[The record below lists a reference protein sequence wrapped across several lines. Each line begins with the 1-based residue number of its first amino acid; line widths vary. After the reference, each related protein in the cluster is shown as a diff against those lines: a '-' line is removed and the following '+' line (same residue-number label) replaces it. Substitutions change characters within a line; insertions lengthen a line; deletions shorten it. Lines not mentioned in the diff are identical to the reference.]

1 MQSNCSRLLAAALAA
16 SLSITSLPSFAQSM
30 FGANAGAAGTAG
42 ADAGG
47 MGDSGS
53 GLSSTTRGGMQ
64 SGADGGMTPGIP
76 TITNM
81 GSSARNGAEAAEAGG
96 PTRNDRPQ
104 APPRRPLEPS
114 EFQRF
119 VFNSTGQRLTLF
131 GERYFE
137 QSERAFSPVERTP
150 VPADY
155 VLGPGDEL
163 YIRAWGSVEVD
174 YRTAVDRNG
183 QISLPRIGTIGVAG
197 LKASEVEGHVRDQI
211 GRVYK
216 NFSLN
221 VTLGQLRSIQVF
233 VVGQA
238 RAPGNYTVSSLSTL
252 VNVVFS
258 SGGPN
263 QNGSLRRIQL
273 KRGNQL
279 VTELD
284 LYDFLTNGNKGQ
296 DARLLPGDVIVFLP
310 AGPRI
315 ALMGAIDTPAIYE
328 LKPGG
333 EAVRQVLSYSGGNRA
348 STDLKSVQLERLD
361 PAQPKTPRTVSTLD
375 LSAAN
380 DTVLRDGDM
389 LTLRGVAPQFA
400 NAVTLR
406 GNVAQPLRYPYTA
419 GMRISQLIPDREA
432 LITPD
437 YYIRKNKLV
446 QFMDERRAKAQA
458 ELTERLSARTTR
470 SSPTDT
476 LDAEHKVSADE
487 LAVDVKNMLDEPNWD
502 YAAIERLNPATLSV
516 EVIPFNLGKAV
527 IDKDPANDLQLR
539 SGDVVTIFGRKDI
552 RSPLAKQT
560 RLVRVEGEVGA
571 PGVYQVS
578 PDDTLPRLL
587 AKAGGLTPQAYV
599 YGIEFSR
606 EDTRRKQQQALEE
619 ATRRLESELA
629 NANATQAANLS
640 STNDKSAEQLQ
651 AAQLAA
657 SRAQLAKLRS
667 LKANGRISLELD
679 PTLGAGASTLPN
691 VRLEDGDRVVVPPTP
706 SYVFAV
712 GAVAN
717 SNALLWRQGRKLSA
731 YLDVAGVEADAD
743 TANIFVV
750 RADGSVIHNSRRG
763 WFSDIEKLELMPG
776 DSVVVPGK
784 TNRETFWTG
793 FVRGLKD
800 WSQILYQFGLTAAAI
815 HTLKQ

>member
-1 MQSNCSRLLAAALAA
+1 MSGVNASALGADAMGTSDSASSFTAQRGNPTSSPDGASSSIPVISNTGTTAATANRGASEQDDAGSRLLRA
-16 SLSITSLPSFAQSM
+16 
-30 FGANAGAAGTAG
+30 
-42 ADAGG
+42 
-47 MGDSGS
+47 
-53 GLSSTTRGGMQ
+53 
-64 SGADGGMTPGIP
+64 
-76 TITNM
+76 
-81 GSSARNGAEAAEAGG
+81 
-96 PTRNDRPQ
+96 DRPQ
-104 APPRRPLEPS
+104 LNQRRPLEPS

-119 VFNSTGQRLTLF
+119 VFNSTGQRLALF
-131 GERYFE
+131 GDRYFE
-137 QSERAFSPVERTP
+137 QAERTFSPVERTP

-174 YRTAVDRNG
+174 YRAAVDRNG

-197 LKASEVEGHVRDQI
+197 LKASEVEGHIREQI
-211 GRVYK
+211 ARVYK

-252 VNVVFS
+252 VNVVFT

-296 DARLLPGDVIVFLP
+296 DTRLLPGDVIVFLP

-315 ALMGAIDTPAIYE
+315 ALMGAIDTPAVYE

-333 EAVRQVLSYSGGNRA
+333 EPVGQVLAYSGGNRA
-348 STDLKSVQLERLD
+348 STNLKSAQLERLD
-361 PAQPKTPRTVSTLD
+361 PSQPKAPRTVSTLD
-375 LSAAN
+375 LSAAA
-380 DTVLRDGDM
+380 DTPLRDGDM
-389 LTLRGVAPQFA
+389 LTFFGVAPQFA

-406 GNVAQPLRYPYTA
+406 GNVASPLRYPYTA
-419 GMRISQLIPDREA
+419 GMRISQLIPDRDA

-446 QFMDERRAKAQA
+446 QFMDERRAKLLAEQARQQA
-458 ELTERLSARTTR
+458 EQIGRQSLSETVNPDR
-470 SSPTDT
+470 
-476 LDAEHKVSADE
+476 KVSAED
-487 LAVDVKNMLDEPNWD
+487 LAVNVKNILDEPNWD
-502 YAAIERLNPATLSV
+502 YAAVERLNPATLTV

-527 IDKDPANDLQLR
+527 IDKDPANDLQLQP
-539 SGDVVTIFGRKDI
+539 GDVVTIFGRKDI
-552 RSPLAKQT
+552 RSPLAKQS

-571 PGVYQVS
+571 PGVYQVG
-578 PDDTLPRLL
+578 PDDTLPTLL

-606 EDTRRKQQQALEE
+606 EETRRKQQQALEE
-619 ATRRLESELA
+619 AVRRLETDLA
-629 NANATQAANLS
+629 KAGATQAANLTA
-640 STNDKSAEQLQ
+640 TNDKSAEQLQ

-657 SRAQLAKLRS
+657 SRAQLSKLRS
-667 LKANGRISLELD
+667 LTANGRISLELEPSLD
-679 PTLGAGASTLPN
+679 ASTTALPK

-712 GAVAN
+712 GSVAN
-717 SNALLWRQGRKLSA
+717 SNALLWRKGRKLSD
-731 YLDVAGVEADAD
+731 YLDVAGVESDAD
-743 TANIFVV
+743 LNNLFVV
-750 RADGSVIHNSRRG
+750 RADGSVVHSSRRG
-763 WFSDIEKLELMPG
+763 WFSNIEKLELMPG

-815 HTLKQ
+815 QTLRN

>member
-1 MQSNCSRLLAAALAA
+1 MQSKCSRFLAAALVA
-16 SLSITSLPSFAQSM
+16 SLSVTSLPSFAQSM
-30 FGANAGAAGTAG
+30 TSATPGGDTGSAA
-42 ADAGG
+42 
-47 MGDSGS
+47 DSGS
-53 GLSSTTRGGMQ
+53 GNSSYGAPRAGLSTGGESSIPSVPLISNA
-64 SGADGGMTPGIP
+64 SGNARNAADTAESGIP
-76 TITNM
+76 TR
-81 GSSARNGAEAAEAGG
+81 ADRVP
-96 PTRNDRPQ
+96 PTKRQPQ
-104 APPRRPLEPS
+104 EPS

-119 VFNSTGQRLTLF
+119 VFNSTGQKLALF

-137 QSERAFSPVERTP
+137 QLDRGFTPVERTP

-163 YIRAWGSVEVD
+163 YIRAWGSVDVD
-174 YRTAVDRNG
+174 YRATVDRNG

-197 LKASEVEGHVRDQI
+197 LKANEIEGHVRDQI

-238 RAPGNYTVSSLSTL
+238 RSPGNYTVSSLSTL
-252 VNVVFS
+252 VNVVFT

-284 LYDFLTNGNKGQ
+284 LYDFLTNGNKAQ

-315 ALMGAIDTPAIYE
+315 ALMGALDTPGIYE
-328 LKPGG
+328 LKAAG
-333 EAVRQVLSYSGGNRA
+333 EPVRQVLAYSGGSRA
-348 STDLKSVQLERLD
+348 STNFKSVQMERLD
-361 PAQPKTPRTVSTLD
+361 PSQPKAPRTVITLD
-375 LSAAN
+375 LSVAA
-380 DTVLRDGDM
+380 DTPLRDGDM
-389 LTLRGVAPQFA
+389 LTLYGVAPQFA

-406 GNVAQPLRYPYTA
+406 GNVASPLRHPYTA

-446 QFMDERRAKAQA
+446 QFMDERRAKLLAEQARQQA
-458 ELTERLSARTTR
+458 EQTTR
-470 SSPTDT
+470 PSVTDT
-476 LDAEHKVSADE
+476 IDPDRKVSADD
-487 LAVDVKNMLDEPNWD
+487 LAVNVKNILDEPNWD
-502 YAAIERLNPATLSV
+502 YAAVERLNPATLSV

-527 IDKDPANDLQLR
+527 IDKDPANDLELQA
-539 SGDVVTIFGRKDI
+539 GDVVTIFGRKDI
-552 RSPLAKQT
+552 RSPVSKQT

-571 PGVYQVS
+571 PGIYQVG
-578 PDDTLPRLL
+578 PEDTLTKVLS
-587 AKAGGLTPQAYV
+587 KAGGLTPQAYV

-606 EDTRRKQQQALEE
+606 EETRRKQQQALED
-619 ATRRLESELA
+619 ATRRLEIELA
-629 NANATQAANLS
+629 NAGATQAANLAA
-640 STNDKSAEQLQ
+640 TTDKSAEQLQ

-667 LKANGRISLELD
+667 LRANGRISLELQ
-679 PTLGAGASTLPN
+679 PTLNSNPAALPD
-691 VRLEDGDRVVVPPTP
+691 VRLEDGDRVMVPATP

-717 SNALLWRQGRKLSA
+717 SNALLWRTGRKLSA

-743 TANIFVV
+743 MDNVFVV
-750 RADGSVIHNSRRG
+750 RADGSVVHSSRRG
-763 WFSDIEKLELMPG
+763 WFSNIEKLELMPG
-776 DSVVVPGK
+776 DTVVIPGK

-793 FVRGLKD
+793 FIRGLKD

-815 HTLKQ
+815 QTLKN

>member
-1 MQSNCSRLLAAALAA
+1 MP
-16 SLSITSLPSFAQSM
+16 SIPL
-30 FGANAGAAGTAG
+30 
-42 ADAGG
+42 
-47 MGDSGS
+47 
-53 GLSSTTRGGMQ
+53 
-64 SGADGGMTPGIP
+64 
-76 TITNM
+76 ITNA
-81 GSSARNGAEAAEAGG
+81 GSSARSASDAGEAGI
-96 PTRNDRPQ
+96 PSRTDRTQP
-104 APPRRPLEPS
+104 APRRALEPS

-119 VFNSTGQRLTLF
+119 VFNSTGQRLALF

-137 QSERAFSPVERTP
+137 QTERAFSPIERTP

-174 YRTAVDRNG
+174 YRAAVDRNG

-197 LKASEVEGHVRDQI
+197 LKASEVEGHVREQI

-252 VNVVFS
+252 VNVVFT

-279 VTELD
+279 ITELD

-315 ALMGAIDTPAIYE
+315 ALMGAIDTPAVYE

-333 EAVRQVLSYSGGNRA
+333 EPVRQVLAYSGGNRA
-348 STDLKSVQLERLD
+348 STNLKSVQLERLD
-361 PAQPKTPRTVSTLD
+361 PAQPKAPRTVSTLD
-375 LSAAN
+375 LSAAA
-380 DTVLRDGDM
+380 DTLLRDGDM
-389 LTLRGVAPQFA
+389 LTLFGVAHQFA

-406 GNVAQPLRYPYTA
+406 GNVASPLRHPYTA

-446 QFMDERRAKAQA
+446 QFMDERRTVQPNATDRDRQVTA
-458 ELTERLSARTTR
+458 E
-470 SSPTDT
+470 D
-476 LDAEHKVSADE
+476 
-487 LAVDVKNMLDEPNWD
+487 LAVNVKNIIDEPNWD
-502 YAAIERLNPATLSV
+502 YAAVERLNPATLSM

-527 IDKDPANDLQLR
+527 IDKDPANDLQLQP
-539 SGDVVTIFGRKDI
+539 GDVVTIFGRKDI

-571 PGVYQVS
+571 PGVYQVA
-578 PDDTLPRLL
+578 PGDTLNKVL
-587 AKAGGLTPQAYV
+587 AKAGGLTPQAYA

-606 EDTRRKQQQALEE
+606 EETRQKQQTALDD
-619 ATRRLESELA
+619 AIRRLEAELA
-629 NANATQAANLS
+629 NAGATQAANLS
-640 STNDKSAEQLQ
+640 ATNDKSAEQLI
-651 AAQLAA
+651 ASQLAA
-657 SRAQLAKLRS
+657 SRAQLSRLKS
-667 LKANGRISLELD
+667 LKANGRIALELE
-679 PTLGAGASTLPN
+679 PSLGTVALPDLR
-691 VRLEDGDRVVVPPTP
+691 VEDGDRIVVPYTP
-706 SYVFAV
+706 AYVFAV

-717 SNALLWRQGRKLSA
+717 NNALLWRKGRKLSD
-731 YLDVAGVEADAD
+731 YLDAAGVQADAD
-743 TANIFVV
+743 TDNMFVV
-750 RADGSVIHNSRRG
+750 RADGTVVHSNRRG
-763 WFSDIEKLELMPG
+763 WFSSLEKLELMPG

-784 TNRETFWTG
+784 TNRETFWTS

-815 HTLKQ
+815 QTLKN